1 MPTAAAVSTRVSLLT
16 ALNRPQIAHRRPWQN
31 PDPTYYDEWR
41 VDARDKFAGTSPT
54 HSVPVALLSSCMTLA
69 LLFAAQ
75 LKEERELSGSEASL
89 PSSRWDSADEDAG
102 GPNPK
107 LRPPLDLDAFDRATQ
122 PVGERKPRHLSDECA
137 THSGCADPRN
147 VWKVD
152 SSLSEGEVAW
162 PQSAAG
168 PQTVD
173 GCDPRWPVV
182 DRHALTLLDRAGT
195 CKPQALALGRS
206 GSTGTRATARCSLG

>member
-1 MPTAAAVSTRVSLLT
+1 MARLLQSDSDYSDEVLDPDTGRQRGRRQAASKPKRRPGETSAAAAARRRREQRCAPFCRQQLLSRHVSSLT
-16 ALNRPQIAHRRPWQN
+16 ALNRPQIARRRPWQN

-137 THSGCADPRN
+137 ISFRLCRSAQR
-147 VWKVD
+147 V
-152 SSLSEGEVAW
+152 EG
-162 PQSAAG
+162 G
-168 PQTVD
+168 
-173 GCDPRWPVV
+173 
-182 DRHALTLLDRAGT
+182 L
-195 CKPQALALGRS
+195 KPE
-206 GSTGTRATARCSLG
+206 

>member
-1 MPTAAAVSTRVSLLT
+1 MR
-16 ALNRPQIAHRRPWQN
+16 
-31 PDPTYYDEWR
+31 E
-41 VDARDKFAGTSPT
+41 TSSPV
-54 HSVPVALLSSCMTLA
+54 HPPPSIPVALLSSCMTPA

-122 PVGERKPRHLSDECA
+122 PVGERKPRFIYRTSALS
-137 THSGCADPRN
+137 HPGCADPRN

-168 PQTVD
+168 AQTFD
-173 GCDPRWPVV
+173 GCDPRWPVARSARADV
-182 DRHALTLLDRAGT
+182 AGSHRYAQTAGASAGPVWQHGYESDGEVQPGVTSAALS
-195 CKPQALALGRS
+195 PGRVV
-206 GSTGTRATARCSLG
+206 